1 MSTTANK
8 TLVRQLEE
16 LLGYKYPLTLP
27 KREEN
32 VPLPTGI
39 TSLDHAL
46 LQGGLPRGHLIEIA
60 GSKSSGKTSL
70 IFHMLAGI
78 NEREGRV
85 AYFDFSQSFYPP
97 AAQRCGVDL
106 KKILVLRPAN
116 IQQGLRAAEILL
128 KNESA
133 CIAVFD
139 LVGTTDLIPRALLL
153 RLKKNIKKVRGIV
166 IFLREP
172 DSTKIQG
179 NQLTLSLKVERQNQ
193 KLLVKKEKCLFGE
206 ENTQVELAFDE

>member
-1 MSTTANK
+1 MSITTNK

-27 KREEN
+27 KREECI
-32 VPLPTGI
+32 PLPTGI
-39 TSLDHAL
+39 TSLDQGL

-97 AAQRCGVDL
+97 AAKKSGIDL

-116 IQQGLRAAEILL
+116 IQAGLRAAEILL
-128 KNESA
+128 RNESVY
-133 CIAVFD
+133 IAVFD
-139 LVGTTDLIPRALLL
+139 LVGTSDLIPRTLLL

-179 NQLTLSLKVERQNQ
+179 NQLALSLKVEKRNQ
-193 KLLVKKEKCLFGE
+193 KLLVKKEKCLFGKK
-206 ENTQVELAFDE
+206 NVQVELAFDE